1 MGHTHI
7 VLAARNYF
15 DAGRLTI
22 DDYLCLNVAKSA
34 LDESILPVPAI
45 LRSLTEYGLE

>member
-1 MGHTHI
+1 MGQTPYGLGRPHH
-7 VLAARNYF
+7 F

-34 LDESILPVPAI
+34 LDESILPGASHFKANNRV
-45 LRSLTEYGLE
+45 